1 MGMEVKDL
9 RAFMVPIFVSFV
21 SPWTYWGHI
30 ATYIP
35 GRYPVFGFQL
45 KVLLSKEK
53 KMKKK
58 LFYCSWELGHL
69 LSSPCPLA
77 HIVLLPQFCN
87 PFEYKHIMYEQSTKF
102 TKFKY
107 NTLGVVL

>member
-21 SPWTYWGHI
+21 SQWTYWGHI

-35 GRYPVFGFQL
+35 GRYPLFGFQL

-58 LFYCSWELGHL
+58 
-69 LSSPCPLA
+69 
-77 HIVLLPQFCN
+77 IVLLF
-87 PFEYKHIMYEQSTKF
+87 
-102 TKFKY
+102 
-107 NTLGVVL
+107 LGVGTLAIQPMSTGPYRITATIM